1 MIGFIEKSRH
11 PLSSYQ
17 PSPEIIA
24 LTKDFKDAFSDGVNI
39 LTRSHEE
46 LNNYNVYERM
56 NRDQRAFN
64 AFVDESVD
72 DPMEAWKWKGTR
84 SMALK
89 QTIDTHAHIT
99 SVLAIPM
106 AFAQNE
112 KQEEDRFMSNIMRD
126 ALEWLAVNSEY
137 RESYVATMMSVLVN
151 PATWMG
157 AEHIESF
164 TTVKER
170 NEDGSLIK
178 KQVLDEELS
187 GFRAPVYSADQ
198 VLISNAYEQNVQ
210 RQYII
215 IRRQYKPY
223 TQLKKIWEWHDNF
236 IYVQPGI
243 KTVYSAEDGL
253 FYDIK
258 DDAHPTLVEEAVGY
272 CRQTDTEVTFLN
284 GIYMGDDNVDHNL
297 VKHRDNYNIPK
308 VPLVPFGYQ
317 RINEHFFYWKSFVN
331 KIGWDN
337 SLIDA
342 MYENTMNREAI
353 DLYTPMALYG
363 VEEFST
369 SVVFPGAVVSFE
381 NPDAKAEP
389 LIPPSRG
396 EGYRAIR
403 EIEASIKEAGLS
415 DVQQGNLPEAS
426 QKAFSVARAEQNART
441 ILKGALRSISFSV
454 MKYGDLMKDY
464 ILQHLTTAQLDEIT
478 GSEHY
483 RTLVLKDQM
492 VDGKQVSKKIVFD
505 DGLIGRKMSRK
516 EKQKQEL
523 RMLEDI
529 GWPENK
535 EHVYKVNPHL
545 FSKLKYMIR
554 IEPDEM
560 IEKNSA
566 FEKQMAERM
575 YALLRPD
582 PLVSGEGLV
591 RKLLQ
596 ANYRGEAEELMA
608 AQTQPI
614 NPQQLLQN
622 PKVVLQQKQN
632 IPLIAE

>member
-223 TQLKKIWEWHDNF
+223 TQLKNIL
-236 IYVQPGI
+236 G
-243 KTVYSAEDGL
+243 
-253 FYDIK
+253 DI
-258 DDAHPTLVEEAVGY
+258 
-272 CRQTDTEVTFLN
+272 
-284 GIYMGDDNVDHNL
+284 
-297 VKHRDNYNIPK
+297 
-308 VPLVPFGYQ
+308 
-317 RINEHFFYWKSFVN
+317 S
-331 KIGWDN
+331 
-337 SLIDA
+337 
-342 MYENTMNREAI
+342 
-353 DLYTPMALYG
+353 
-363 VEEFST
+363 
-369 SVVFPGAVVSFE
+369 
-381 NPDAKAEP
+381 
-389 LIPPSRG
+389 
-396 EGYRAIR
+396 
-403 EIEASIKEAGLS
+403 
-415 DVQQGNLPEAS
+415 
-426 QKAFSVARAEQNART
+426 
-441 ILKGALRSISFSV
+441 
-454 MKYGDLMKDY
+454 
-464 ILQHLTTAQLDEIT
+464 
-478 GSEHY
+478 
-483 RTLVLKDQM
+483 
-492 VDGKQVSKKIVFD
+492 
-505 DGLIGRKMSRK
+505 
-516 EKQKQEL
+516 
-523 RMLEDI
+523 EDI
-529 GWPENK
+529 
-535 EHVYKVNPHL
+535 
-545 FSKLKYMIR
+545 
-554 IEPDEM
+554 
-560 IEKNSA
+560 
-566 FEKQMAERM
+566 
-575 YALLRPD
+575 
-582 PLVSGEGLV
+582 
-591 RKLLQ
+591 
-596 ANYRGEAEELMA
+596 
-608 AQTQPI
+608 
-614 NPQQLLQN
+614 
-622 PKVVLQQKQN
+622 
-632 IPLIAE
+632 